1 MKPETELQVQ
11 GVTKNFAEIGGSL
24 FRKRRSMFA
33 VNDVSFSVPQATTFG
48 IVGESGCG
56 KSTLARLILGLIPSN
71 AGHIR
76 LGSTKVVSHRDRDWS
91 RQRRLMQMIYQ
102 HPKASLDPR
111 MRILDQLVEPQLIH
125 PDMEGDERLVIELAE
140 SLGLDRQLLDRYPH
154 EISGGQAQRIVIAR
168 ALSMRPRLLV
178 CDEPVSALDVS
189 VAAQIL
195 NLFVDIQKDHAITY
209 VFISHDLKV
218 VRQISHRVAVMYLGR
233 FVEIGTPDQVF
244 LNPVHPYTRALASAI
259 PDVSRKQRQRIL
271 LKGDPPNPMDT
282 PSGCPFHPR
291 CADAKELCRTS
302 LPMLRNVADRYVACH
317 RAEDLSELAT

>member
-11 GVTKNFAEIGGSL
+11 GVTKHFAETGGSP
-24 FRKRRSMFA
+24 FRKRRSISA

-56 KSTLARLILGLIPSN
+56 KSTLARLILGLISSD
-71 AGHIR
+71 AGHIQ
-76 LGSTKVVSHRDRDWS
+76 LGSTKIASHRDRDWS

-195 NLFVDIQKDHAITY
+195 NLFEDIQKDHAITY

-233 FVEIGTPDQVF
+233 FVEIGTPDQVL

-291 CADAKELCRTS
+291 CADANELCRTS

-317 RAEDLSELAT
+317 RAEDLPELAT